1 MELQRLPE
9 FWNFVAERQ
18 KVWHRRV
25 SGKEPPWTQDEILR
39 NYRFT
44 NVYRELDP
52 GTQYA
57 IQHIM
62 ARDEPAKD
70 RAFNVMIYRLIGRS
84 ETHEALGFQ
93 RPGEFE
99 RAEFEAT
106 LKQRRE
112 KGPVFTGAYLV
123 SGYSGYESSDK
134 VENISKIF
142 EEVAEGFD
150 HTWEKVEDAGRMKDV
165 YKTIRELPGFGNFL
179 SYQVTVDLV
188 YENGDGSIL
197 PFNQNDWARAGPGAK
212 KGLELLA
219 DSPGKKERLDI
230 MRWLARNQQ
239 CQFDAHGIEFDYV
252 KDGVGLRK
260 TLSLADI
267 QNCLCEFYKY
277 HKIKNDKGR
286 ARRKFRL
293 ENAEPSTDLRA
304 LYRDAPDI
312 TL

>member
-18 KVWHRRV
+18 RVWKRRIE
-25 SGKEPPWTQDEILR
+25 GEEPPWTDNEILQ

-57 IQHIM
+57 IQEIM
-62 ARDEPAKD
+62 ARDEPARD
-70 RAFNVMIYRLIGRS
+70 RAFNVMVYRLIGRS
-84 ETHEALGFQ
+84 ETHEDLGFL
-93 RPGEFE
+93 RPGRFDRSAFE
-99 RAEFEAT
+99 SA
-106 LKQRRE
+106 LKERRE
-112 KGPVFTGAYLV
+112 EGPVFTGAYLV

-134 VENISKIF
+134 VENVSKIF
-142 EEVAEGFD
+142 EEVAESFD
-150 HTWEKVEDAGRMKDV
+150 RTWERIENAGRLKDV
-165 YKTIRELPGFGNFL
+165 YEIIRELPGFGNFL
-179 SYQVTVDLV
+179 SYQVTVDLL

-197 PFNQNDWARAGPGAK
+197 PFNQNDWAKAGPGAK

-219 DSPGKKERLDI
+219 DNPGKKERLEI
-230 MRWLARNQQ
+230 MRWLTRNQQ
-239 CQFDAHGIEFDYV
+239 CQFDTHGIEFDYV
-252 KDGVGLRK
+252 KDGDGLRK

-277 HKIKNDKGR
+277 HKIENDKGR

-293 ENAEPSTDLRA
+293 ENAEPSTDLRS